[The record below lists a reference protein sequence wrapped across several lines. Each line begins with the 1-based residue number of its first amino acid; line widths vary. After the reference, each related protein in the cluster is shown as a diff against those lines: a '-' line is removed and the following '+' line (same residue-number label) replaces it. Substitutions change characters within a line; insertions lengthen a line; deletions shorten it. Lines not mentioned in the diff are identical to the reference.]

1 VLVKKQPEQNPSAA
15 PVPPKHPIP
24 NAHERAVITWL
35 AIFPL
40 VAIMLTILGGL
51 LGDAHPVLQAFL
63 LTLIVVPLA
72 VYLVVPNLMKVYF
85 KLKAARPR

>member
-1 VLVKKQPEQNPSAA
+1 M
-15 PVPPKHPIP
+15 
-24 NAHERAVITWL
+24 ITWL

-63 LTLIVVPLA
+63 LTLIVIPIA
-72 VYLVVPNLMKVYF
+72 VYLVVPNLMKAYM
-85 KLKAARPR
+85 KLKARRASRDQKEQA

>member
-1 VLVKKQPEQNPSAA
+1 M
-15 PVPPKHPIP
+15 
-24 NAHERAVITWL
+24 ITWL

-63 LTLIVVPLA
+63 LTLIVIPIA
-72 VYLVVPNLMKVYF
+72 VYLVVPNLMKTYM
-85 KLKAARPR
+85 KLKARRASRDQKEQA

>member
-1 VLVKKQPEQNPSAA
+1 
-15 PVPPKHPIP
+15 
-24 NAHERAVITWL
+24 VITWL

-63 LTLIVVPLA
+63 LTLIVIPIA
-72 VYLVVPNLMKVYF
+72 VYLVVPNLMKTYM
-85 KLKAARPR
+85 KLKARRASRDQKEQA

>member
-1 VLVKKQPEQNPSAA
+1 MA
-15 PVPPKHPIP
+15 HPMP
-24 NAHERAVITWL
+24 TVHERAVITWL

-63 LTLIVVPLA
+63 LTLIVIPIA
-72 VYLVVPNLMKVYF
+72 VYLVVPNLMKAYM
-85 KLKAARPR
+85 KLKARRASRDQKEQA

>member
-1 VLVKKQPEQNPSAA
+1 MA
-15 PVPPKHPIP
+15 HPMP
-24 NAHERAVITWL
+24 TVHERAVITWL

-63 LTLIVVPLA
+63 LTLIVIPIA
-72 VYLVVPNLMKVYF
+72 VYLVVPNLMKTYM
-85 KLKAARPR
+85 KLKARRASRDQKEQA